1 VKIYPFNV
9 TNPYEYVTGST
20 AKINELGLYAI
31 DVQQYRKNVDL
42 SKSEGT
48 ISFDLWNEVEFNTK
62 KSCPTCASSDLINV
76 PHIGFLSLLSQVQN
90 EAALM
95 LQATCSSTQI
105 GLITNP
111 QTFPY
116 CTPAQMGGTDI
127 CVCCAPTPTV
137 NATTCNALTNTTTK
151 TGGLLSYLAKYDNGV
166 QLDDVPSTTFL
177 LSTGTYTP
185 LIRQLTVLELAFGSI
200 SAYVGMFKTAKAV
213 RTNDRETIYEIGN
226 TTIDLRDACV
236 LNCPSVASV
245 VAKFPT
251 EFLAAFQNVEC
262 EGYVPSA
269 DVLVSQGNLTQER
282 ADQLRY
288 LEGVSCRSFGV
299 NIATSAVIQATS
311 PTATNVCSDGSST
324 LPCCLLSSTSPLV
337 TATGIG
343 CQFFVAGLVQSRRVF
358 SEEEALNDLIAKT
371 GTKVL
376 SPCPLPLLLPWLS
389 TVPHL
394 FCLVL
399 SFSSTAVVVLVVR
412 NSNKSCGKVKIIM
425 TNGSLPRHTPILTCL
440 GLTQPSCAK
449 AKTALS
455 QAL

>member
-1 VKIYPFNV
+1 VELLKDPPKQLVKIFPFNI

-20 AKINELGLYAI
+20 ANINELGLYAI
-31 DVQQYRKNVDL
+31 NVQQHRKNVDL

-48 ISFDLWNEVEFNTK
+48 ISFDLWNEVDFNTK
-62 KSCPTCASSDLINV
+62 QSCSTCASSDIINV
-76 PHIGFLSLLSQVQN
+76 PHIGFFSLLSQVQN

-95 LQATCSSTQI
+95 LQATCSPTQI

-116 CTPAQMGGTDI
+116 CTPDQFGGTDI

-137 NATTCNALTNTTTK
+137 NATTCNSLTNTTTK

-166 QLDDVPSTTFL
+166 QLNSIPSTSFL

-185 LIRQLTVLELAFGSI
+185 FIRQLTVLELAFGSV

-213 RTNDRETIYEIGN
+213 RSNDWETIYEIGN
-226 TTIDLRDACV
+226 TTVDMRDACI
-236 LNCPSVASV
+236 LNCPTIASV

-251 EFLAAFQNVEC
+251 EFLGAFQNVEC

-269 DVLVSQGNLTQER
+269 DVLVSQGNLTEER
-282 ADQLRY
+282 AEQLRY

-311 PTATNVCSDGSST
+311 PAATNVCSDGSST

-343 CQFFVAGLVQSRRVF
+343 CQFFVSGLVQSRRVF
-358 SEEEALNDLIAKT
+358 SEEEALNDLLAET
-371 GTKVL
+371 GTKV
-376 SPCPLPLLLPWLS
+376 PFPLLLLLLS
-389 TVPHL
+389 LLL
-394 FCLVL
+394 FLFL
-399 SFSSTAVVVLVVR
+399 T
-412 NSNKSCGKVKIIM
+412 
-425 TNGSLPRHTPILTCL
+425 SL
-440 GLTQPSCAK
+440 
-449 AKTALS
+449 
-455 QAL
+455 